1 MMTAAARRT
10 LIERPFPVVRR
21 FGTSYP
27 WAGALIANPLSL
39 EEELTGTLTPYLD
52 DSTQLRYRISDVAM
66 LTPTPIEEDTL

>member
-27 WAGALIANPLSL
+27 WAGALIANPSL
-39 EEELTGTLTPYLD
+39 EEHLAGTLTPYLD
-52 DSTQLRYRISDVAM
+52 DSTQLRYRMSDVAM
-66 LTPTPIEEDTL
+66 LTTRPFLKDTL